1 MSRRKFLHNGLA
13 LLLAAPAVW
22 AQSILKQPSQ
32 SAEVQAICSLSPSS
46 ESAVRLGKKYL
57 LQHPEQCNSQLLA
70 ELIFSGWSES
80 KHQLA
85 LSDPGILKEM
95 LTRKI
100 RLDFRLHNVSSLDG
114 WMLSKTELQ
123 QWALMSLVTL

>member
-1 MSRRKFLHNGLA
+1 MSRRRFLRDGLG
-13 LLLAAPAVW
+13 LLLAVPAVW
-22 AQSILKQPSQ
+22 AQSILKQPSR

-57 LQHPEQCNSQLLA
+57 LQHPEHCDSQLLA

-80 KHQLA
+80 KRQLA
-85 LSDPGILKEM
+85 LSEPGILKEM

-100 RLDFRLHNVSSLDG
+100 RQDFRLHNVSSLDG
-114 WMLSKTELQ
+114 WMLAKTELQ
-123 QWALMSLVTL
+123 QWALLSLVAL

>member
-1 MSRRKFLHNGLA
+1 MSRRRFLHNGLV
-13 LLLAAPAVW
+13 LILAAPAVW
-22 AQSILKQPSQ
+22 VQSILKQPSQ

-46 ESAVRLGKKYL
+46 KSAVRLGNKYL
-57 LQHPEQCNSQLLA
+57 LQHPEHCNSQLLA

-80 KHQLA
+80 KRQLA
-85 LSDPGILKEM
+85 LSDPYILKEM
-95 LTRKI
+95 LTRKT

-123 QWALMSLVTL
+123 RWALMSLAAL